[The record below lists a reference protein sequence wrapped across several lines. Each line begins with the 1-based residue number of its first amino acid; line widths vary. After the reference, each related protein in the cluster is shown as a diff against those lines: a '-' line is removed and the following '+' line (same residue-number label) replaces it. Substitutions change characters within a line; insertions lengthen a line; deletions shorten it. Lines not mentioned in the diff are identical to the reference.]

1 MITAARLQLAR
12 RLLPASTRRF
22 ETTAKRS
29 LQGRSD
35 PSWLTRRHAGFGAG
49 RRSCSSSS
57 SSSSNKSPSAKAA
70 EKQRYEM
77 TAEEAAEAADKERV
91 LELAEG
97 AKQEERIWNMMVP
110 ERHWTMGT
118 TQFWGLLSVIFVVA
132 YFNRQEDPDEKKP
145 KPSGTYRVPFLSQN
159 LSSDSPTPAA
169 GPAAQQTMS
178 PTVGAQ
184 RNPAAP
190 SPGPPAPSRHM
201 QPASKSRTLP
211 AAGDLKSLRNREE
224 QLKREMKEAG
234 ICCT

>member
-1 MITAARLQLAR
+1 MTAKIQLTAHQIK
-12 RLLPASTRRF
+12 RRF
-22 ETTAKRS
+22 SES
-29 LQGRSD
+29 GIS
-35 PSWLTRRHAGFGAG
+35 
-49 RRSCSSSS
+49 
-57 SSSSNKSPSAKAA
+57 SAK
-70 EKQRYEM
+70 
-77 TAEEAAEAADKERV
+77 
-91 LELAEG
+91 L
-97 AKQEERIWNMMVP
+97 
-110 ERHWTMGT
+110 GT

-224 QLKREMKEAG
+224 QLKREMAG
-234 ICCT
+234 TDPQGRPIDLIQADQPDQLI